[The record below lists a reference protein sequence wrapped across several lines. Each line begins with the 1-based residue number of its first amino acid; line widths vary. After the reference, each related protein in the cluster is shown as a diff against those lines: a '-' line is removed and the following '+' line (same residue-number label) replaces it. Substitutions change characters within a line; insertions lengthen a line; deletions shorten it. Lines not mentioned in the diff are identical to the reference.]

1 MERVSRQLRAA
12 LTEVLHEG
20 LKDPRVGPVTL
31 TEVHVSPDLRHAQVQ
46 FVPLGGQGDGAR
58 IAEGL
63 NAAAGYLQRQVSR
76 RVRFKYLPVLQF
88 YVDESLEK
96 VYSVT
101 DMLDDIASER
111 EE

>member
-12 LTEVLHEG
+12 LTEALHEG
-20 LKDPRVGPVTL
+20 VKDPRVGPVTL
-31 TEVHVSPDLRHAQVQ
+31 TEVHVSPDLRHAQIQ
-46 FVPLGGQGDGAR
+46 FVPLGGQGDGER

-76 RVRFKYLPVLQF
+76 RVRFKYLPVLHF
-88 YVDESLEK
+88 HVDQSLEK
-96 VYSVT
+96 IFSVT
-101 DMLDDIASER
+101 SLLEDIASER